1 MAETVT
7 KVTGYIRVL
16 LVLSW
21 LATCGVTCA
30 QQPPPVSPA
39 TDTAAPLY
47 QQLGTVGLDAN
58 RVFHIRGASIE
69 HPNLHVTF
77 NDGVIAFT
85 QDVLGQVTGA
95 YFEGDGDLLLMPP
108 NRAERAS
115 LGLFTGAAILEEP
128 FTAAYLRFN
137 DDTRQKLQPFLYPA
151 TEAQDFFA
159 AHDAVARSLAVSDA
173 LRLLISFSRFL
184 PVAGPM
190 QPPAAYTGSDH
201 FLHLR
206 LNSPRR
212 GLFDVFFDSLARE
225 QVSAGQLA
233 QTPQGDFYD
242 LWTSF
247 TLPARGGSPAQ
258 TQEENANVVEVSRYR
273 IRARITFPHELAAEA
288 LLEMQ
293 VHQNG
298 ERALLF
304 ELSRFLQVKQVEA
317 DGRPVQFVHNPAVDG
332 TQLAR
337 RGNDIVAVVFAE
349 PLRAGQRLRLRFQYS
364 GPVLSEAGG
373 GLLYVGARG
382 TWYPNRGLAMS
393 QFDLQFRYPAGWTL
407 VATGKRVPPV
417 AEEDSG
423 KPAEGEQVGHWISER
438 PIPMAG
444 FNLGRYVKAS
454 ARAGKVE
461 VDTYAAAGMERAFPR
476 PPPPPVAIS
485 PNPEIS
491 PAEQLQRQPM
501 PLVGPPPPP
510 SPAHNAQAVAEETA
524 HAINFLS
531 ARLGPFPYDHL
542 ALTQMPGGTSQGWPG
557 LIFLSSMAFLTPH
570 DRAVLHFSPQAS
582 VLYGQVMAA
591 HEAAHQWWGDRVG
604 WQSYRDQWIG
614 EALANYSVL
623 MMLEQEHPL
632 DFALMMQTYR
642 EQLLQK
648 NKAGLELRE
657 AGPVTLGLR
666 LSSSKFP
673 DAYDA
678 IAYGR
683 GTWLFHMLRYMLRN
697 ASETPRPGA
706 RARSGSGD
714 ELFLKVLRQLQE
726 RYAGKVMTLQDVQ
739 RAFEENLP
747 RSLRYEARP
756 SLNWFFDGWV
766 NGTAIPR
773 LRLESGKFV
782 RKGNFIVATGTIKQ
796 EDAPGDLV
804 TCVPVYALVRGRTP
818 ALLGQVFADG
828 AETEFRLPAPAGAHK
843 LLLDPYQTV
852 LTRNR

>member
-1 MAETVT
+1 MT
-7 KVTGYIRVL
+7 KVTGHIRVVL
-16 LVLSW
+16 LLLW
-21 LATCGVTCA
+21 LAMCGVTPA
-30 QQPPPVSPA
+30 QPAPPAASPP
-39 TDTAAPLY
+39 DTAATLY
-47 QQLGTVGLDAN
+47 QQLGSVGLDPS
-58 RVFHIRGASIE
+58 RVFHIRGASVE

-85 QDVLGQVTGA
+85 KDVLGRVTGA

-137 DDTRQKLQPFLYPA
+137 DDTGQKLQPFLYPA
-151 TEAQDFFA
+151 TEAADFFA
-159 AHDAVARSLAVSDA
+159 AHDAVARSLALSDA
-173 LRLLISFSRFL
+173 LRLLMTFSRFL
-184 PVAGPM
+184 PVANPI

-206 LNSPRR
+206 LNNPQR

-225 QVSAGQLA
+225 QVSAGQLT
-233 QTPQGDFYD
+233 QTPQSDFYD

-247 TLPARGGSPAQ
+247 TLPAGAGAPGG
-258 TQEENANVVEVSRYR
+258 TQEENARNVVAVSRYR
-273 IRARITFPHELAAEA
+273 VRARITLPHELAAKA
-288 LLEMQ
+288 LLE
-293 VHQNG
+293 VEALQNG

-317 DGRPVQFVHNPAVDG
+317 DGRPVEFVHNPALDG

-337 RGNDIVAVVFAE
+337 RGNDIVAVVFPE
-349 PLRAGQRLRLRFQYS
+349 PLRAGQRLQLRFEYS

-407 VATGKRVPPV
+407 VATGKRVPPE
-417 AEEDSG
+417 ADEDAI
-423 KPAEGEQVGHWISER
+423 KPATGEQVGHWISEH
-438 PIPMAG
+438 PVPMAG
-444 FNLGRYVKAS
+444 FNLGQYVKAS
-454 ARAGKVE
+454 ARAGRVE
-461 VDTYAAAGMERAFPR
+461 VDTYAAAGMERDFPR

-485 PNPEIS
+485 PNHEIS
-491 PAEQLQRQPM
+491 PAEQMQRQVV
-501 PLVGPPPPP
+501 PLVAPPPPP
-510 SPAHNAQAVAEETA
+510 SPARNAQAVAEETA
-524 HAINFLS
+524 HAITFLS
-531 ARLGPFPYDHL
+531 TRLGPFPYDHL
-542 ALTQMPGGTSQGWPG
+542 ALTQMPGRTSQGWPG
-557 LIFLSSMAFLTPH
+557 LIFLSSLAFLTPH
-570 DRAVLHFSPQAS
+570 ERAALHFSPQAD

-604 WQSYRDQWIG
+604 WESYRDQWVG

-623 MMLEQEHPL
+623 MMLEREHPQN
-632 DFALMMQTYR
+632 FALMMQTYR

-683 GTWLFHMLRYMLRN
+683 GTWLFHMLRYMLHD
-697 ASETPRPGA
+697 ASEAPRPGG
-706 RARSGSGD
+706 RARGGNGD
-714 ELFLKVLRQLQE
+714 ELFLSVLRQLQG
-726 RYAGKVMTLQDVQ
+726 RFAGKVMTMQDVQ
-739 RAFEENLP
+739 QAFEENLP
-747 RSLRYEARP
+747 RSLWYEGHK
-756 SLNWFFDGWV
+756 SLEWFFDGWV

-773 LRLESGKFV
+773 LRLEGGKFV
-782 RKGNFIVATGTIKQ
+782 RKGSFLMATGTIKQ
-796 EDAPGDLV
+796 EDAPSDLV
-804 TCVPVYALVRGRTP
+804 TCLPVYALVRGRTP
-818 ALLGQVFADG
+818 VLLGQVFADG
-828 AETEFRLPAPAGAHK
+828 VETEFRLRAPAGAHK

>member
-16 LVLSW
+16 LVLWW

-30 QQPPPVSPA
+30 QQSPPVSPA
-39 TDTAAPLY
+39 NNTAATLY
-47 QQLGTVGLDAN
+47 QQLGSVGLDPA

-85 QDVLGQVTGA
+85 KDVLGRVTGA
-95 YFEGDGDLLLMPP
+95 YFEGDGELLLMPP

-159 AHDAVARSLAVSDA
+159 GHDAVARPLAVSDA
-173 LRLLISFSRFL
+173 LRLLITFSRFL
-184 PVAGPM
+184 PVASPA
-190 QPPAAYTGSDH
+190 QPRASYSGSDH

-225 QVSAGQLA
+225 QVSAGQLTP
-233 QTPQGDFYD
+233 TPQGDFYD

-247 TLPARGGSPAQ
+247 TLPARAGAPAQ
-258 TQEENANVVEVSRYR
+258 TQEENDSIEVSRYR

-288 LLEMQ
+288 LLEVQ
-293 VHQNG
+293 VHQSG

-317 DGRPVQFVHNPAVDG
+317 NGRAVEFVHNPALDG

-349 PLRAGQRLRLRFQYS
+349 PLREGQRLQLRFQYS
-364 GPVLSEAGG
+364 GAVLSEAGG

-393 QFDLQFRYPAGWTL
+393 EFDLQFRYPAGWTL
-407 VATGKRVPPV
+407 VATGKRAPPA

-423 KPAEGEQVGHWISER
+423 KPAAGEQVGHWISEH

-444 FNLGRYVKAS
+444 FNLGQYVKAS

-491 PAEQLQRQPM
+491 PAEQMQHQRM
-501 PLVGPPPPP
+501 PLVSSPAPP
-510 SPAHNAQAVAEETA
+510 SPAHNAQAVAQETA

-570 DRAVLHFSPQAS
+570 DRSVLHFSPQAS

-648 NKAGLELRE
+648 NKAGMELLE

-697 ASETPRPGA
+697 ASEAPRPGV
-706 RARSGSGD
+706 RARSSGGD
-714 ELFLKVLRQLQE
+714 ELFLSVLRQLQE

-747 RSLRYEARP
+747 RSLRYEGRP
-756 SLNWFFDGWV
+756 SLEWFFDGWV

-773 LRLESGKFV
+773 LRLESDKFV
-782 RKGNFIVATGTIKQ
+782 RKGNSVVATGIIKQ

-818 ALLGQVFADG
+818 VLLGQVFADG
-828 AETEFRLPAPAGAHK
+828 AETEFRLRAPAGAHK
-843 LLLDPYQTV
+843 LLLDPYQMV